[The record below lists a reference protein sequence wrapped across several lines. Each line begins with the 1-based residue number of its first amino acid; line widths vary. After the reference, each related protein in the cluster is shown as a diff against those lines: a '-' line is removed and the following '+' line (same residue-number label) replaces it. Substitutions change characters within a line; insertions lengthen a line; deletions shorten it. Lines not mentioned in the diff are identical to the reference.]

1 MPSLTESVSLGS
13 LTAPSRVV
21 FAAHRT
27 NFATHRQFEA
37 RHVGYYEARARGGAG
52 VVVLETVTVHPSDW
66 PYEYAPIG
74 YEPSVVA
81 GYRAVAQVVK
91 KHGAIALASLGH
103 TGGQGSSHYMQTPLW
118 APSPIPEVN
127 SREVPMEME
136 PADVETLVKA
146 FARAAGWAIEGGL
159 DGVEINVGQS
169 SLLRQF
175 LSPLT
180 NRRGDDYGGSLENR
194 ARFARQVIAAVRKA
208 IGPKALLGVRVV
220 GDEYAPW
227 AGLVPETA
235 AEAAALLASGSDEA
249 GVDFLSV
256 TSGSIYSLHLTRAGL
271 YAAPGHSAGLAAT
284 VKAKVTVPV
293 FAQGSVVD
301 ADMAE
306 SLVSEGKADFVEMTR
321 ALIADPELVSK
332 WRAATETSKKS
343 IRPCVLCNQDCVVE
357 TVQNARL
364 GCIQNPVA
372 GYEIEEEWKPL
383 AKTGA
388 REKKRVLVL
397 GAGPAGMEAA
407 RVAKLRGH
415 EVMVVAQAKGGT
427 VRIAAAA
434 PGRARLG
441 LVANWLEGQLAELGV
456 PVTEATVTAAN
467 LPLLVKEHRADVVL
481 HCTGATPKRRRFV
494 QFAPD
499 APVATPRDVLAG
511 KITRPGMPEG
521 KAPHALV
528 LDEAGDIAGMGTA
541 EWLVDHGW
549 EVTVIS
555 GDMFVGQR
563 LTATMELTPYNQ
575 RAHGAGTGKRIALR
589 PQVEVQRV
597 SRGLVEGVDLFSRA
611 PLTFTG
617 ELIVDVSYEVP
628 RADVWTETTTD
639 EEDLRAA
646 GDAVAPRRIGQAILE
661 GHRLGRSL

>member
-1 MPSLTESVSLGS
+1 MPSLTETVSLGS

-27 NFATHRQFEA
+27 NFATHRKFEA
-37 RHVGYYEARARGGAG
+37 RHVGYYEARAKGGAG

-74 YEPSVVA
+74 YEPSVVP
-81 GYRAVAQVVK
+81 GYRAVAQAVK

-103 TGGQGSSHYMQTPLW
+103 AGGQGSSHYMQTPLW

-136 PADVETLVKA
+136 PADIETLVKA
-146 FARAAGWAIEGGL
+146 FARAAVWAIEGGL

-180 NRRGDDYGGSLENR
+180 NRRSDDFGGSLENR

-235 AEAAALLASGSDEA
+235 AEAAALLAGERGA
-249 GVDFLSV
+249 GDGADFVSV
-256 TSGSIYSLHLTRAGL
+256 TSGSIYSLHMTRAGL

-284 VKAKVTVPV
+284 IKAKVSVPV

-306 SLVSEGKADFVEMTR
+306 ALVREGKADLVEMTR
-321 ALIADPELVSK
+321 ALIADPELPSK
-332 WRAATETSKKS
+332 WRAGTETAKKS

-364 GCIQNPVA
+364 GCIQNPAA
-372 GYEIEEEWKPL
+372 GYEIEEEFKPL
-383 AKTGA
+383 TKAGA
-388 REKKRVLVL
+388 RGIKRVLVL

-415 EVMVVAQAKGGT
+415 DVTVVAQAKGGT
-427 VRIAAAA
+427 VRLAAAA

-441 LVANWLEGQLAELGV
+441 LVADWLEGQLAELGV
-456 PVTEATVTAAN
+456 PVTEATVTAES
-467 LPLLVKEHRADVVL
+467 LPALVKEHRADVVL
-481 HCTGATPKRRRFV
+481 HCTGAAPKRRRFV
-494 QFAPD
+494 DFAAD
-499 APVATPRDVLAG
+499 AAVATPRDVLGG
-511 KITRPGMPEG
+511 KIRKPAMPEG
-521 KAPHALV
+521 QAPRALV

-541 EWLVDHGW
+541 EWLVDSGW

-575 RAHGAGTGKRIALR
+575 RAHGKKIALR

-597 SRGLVEGVDLFSRA
+597 SRGKVEGVDLYSRA
-611 PLTFTG
+611 PVAFDG

-628 RADVWTETTTD
+628 RTD
-639 EEDLRAA
+639 LWPAEGDILCA

>member
-1 MPSLTESVSLGS
+1 MPSLTETVQLGS
-13 LTAPSRVV
+13 LTAPSRIV

-27 NFATHRQFEA
+27 NFATHRKLEA

-74 YEPSVVA
+74 YEPSVVP
-81 GYRAVAQVVK
+81 GYRAVAQAVK

-103 TGGQGSSHYMQTPLW
+103 TGGQGSSHYSQAPLW
-118 APSPIPEVN
+118 APTPIPEVN

-136 PADVETLVKA
+136 PADIETLVKA
-146 FARAAGWAIEGGL
+146 FARAAVFAIEGGL

-169 SLLRQF
+169 SVLRQF

-180 NRRGDDYGGSLENR
+180 NRRGDDFGGSLENR
-194 ARFARQVIAAVRKA
+194 ARFALQVIAAVREA
-208 IGPKALLGVRVV
+208 IGPSALLGVRVV

-235 AEAAALLASGSDEA
+235 AEAAALLAKDA
-249 GVDFLSV
+249 DFVSV
-256 TSGSIYSLHLTRAGL
+256 TSGSIYSLHMTRAGL

-284 VKAKVTVPV
+284 IKAKLQDRVPV

-306 SLVSEGKADFVEMTR
+306 SLLSEGKADLVEMTR
-321 ALIADPELVSK
+321 ALIAEPELVAK
-332 WRAATETSKKS
+332 WRTGTAESKKS

-364 GCIQNPVA
+364 GCIQNPAA
-372 GYEIEEEWKPL
+372 GYEIAEEFRPL
-383 AKTGA
+383 ALNKA
-388 REKKRVLVL
+388 RAKKRVLVV

-407 RVAKLRGH
+407 RVATLRGH
-415 EVMVVAQAKGGT
+415 QVTVVGANKGGA

-441 LVANWLEGQLAELGV
+441 LVSDWLEGQLADLGV
-456 PVTEATVTAAN
+456 TVQEATVTAES
-467 LPLLVKEHRADVVL
+467 LPALVKEHQADVVL
-481 HCTGATPKRRRFV
+481 HCTGAAPKRRRFV
-494 QFAPD
+494 ELTAD
-499 APVATPRDVLAG
+499 AKTVTPRDVLGG
-511 KITRPGMPEG
+511 KVQKPALPEG
-521 KAPHALV
+521 KAPRALV
-528 LDEAGDIAGMGTA
+528 LDEAGDHAGMGTA
-541 EWLVDHGW
+541 EWLVDNGW

-555 GDMFVGQR
+555 HDMFVGQR

-575 RAHGAGTGKRIALR
+575 RAAGKKIQLR
-589 PQVEVQRV
+589 PQVEIQRIGNGRV
-597 SRGLVEGVDLFSRA
+597 DGVDIYSRA
-611 PLTFTG
+611 PITFEA

-628 RADVWTETTTD
+628 RAGLTAD
-639 EEDLRAA
+639 EDALTA

>member
-1 MPSLTESVSLGS
+1 MPSLTDSVPLGS
-13 LTAPSRVV
+13 LTAPSRIV

-27 NFATHRQFEA
+27 NFATHRKFEA

-52 VVVLETVTVHPSDW
+52 VIVLETVTVHPSDW
-66 PYEYAPIG
+66 PYEYAPLG
-74 YEPSVVA
+74 YEPSVVQ
-81 GYRAVAQVVK
+81 GYRAVVQAVK

-103 TGGQGSSHYMQTPLW
+103 TGGQGSSHYSQAPLW
-118 APSPIPEVN
+118 APTPIPEVN

-136 PADVETLVKA
+136 PGDIATLVKG
-146 FARAAGWAIEGGL
+146 FARAAVFALEGGL

-169 SLLRQF
+169 SVLRQF

-180 NRRGDDYGGSLENR
+180 NRRGDDFGGGLENR
-194 ARFARQVIAAVRKA
+194 ARFALQVIAAVRKA
-208 IGPKALLGVRVV
+208 IGPSALLGVRVV

-235 AEAAALLASGSDEA
+235 AEAAALLAGGGGA
-249 GVDFLSV
+249 TNADFVSV
-256 TSGSIYSLHLTRAGL
+256 TSGSIYSLHMTRAGL

-284 VKAKVTVPV
+284 VKAKLQDRVPV

-306 SLVSEGKADFVEMTR
+306 SLLREGKADLVEMTR
-321 ALIADPELVSK
+321 ALIAEPELVAK
-332 WRAATETSKKS
+332 WRSGTAESKKS

-364 GCIQNPVA
+364 GCIQNPAA
-372 GYEIEEEWKPL
+372 GYELEEEFRPL
-383 AKTGA
+383 AQAKA
-388 REKKRVLVL
+388 RAKKRVLVL

-407 RVAKLRGH
+407 RVATLRGH
-415 EVMVVAQAKGGT
+415 QVTVVGAAKGGT

-441 LVANWLEGQLAELGV
+441 LVCDWLEGQLADLGV
-456 PVTEATVTAAN
+456 TVKEATVTAES
-467 LPLLVKEHRADVVL
+467 LPALVKEHQADVVL

-494 QFAPD
+494 DFTAD
-499 APVATPRDVLAG
+499 AKTVTPRDVLDG
-511 KITRPGMPEG
+511 KIEKPALPDGRVPR
-521 KAPHALV
+521 ALV
-528 LDEAGDIAGMGTA
+528 LDEAGDHAGMGTA
-541 EWLVDHGW
+541 EWLVGDGW

-555 GDMFVGQR
+555 HDMFVGQR

-575 RAHGAGTGKRIALR
+575 RAAGKNIRLR
-589 PQVEVQRV
+589 PQIEVQRIGNGRV
-597 SRGLVEGVDLFSRA
+597 DGVDIYSRA
-611 PLTFTG
+611 PLTFEA

-628 RADVWTETTTD
+628 REGLTAD
-639 EEDLRAA
+639 EDALSA